1 MGCLGKRVLELI
13 TEFELWLDDLRGGLE
28 KQGFA
33 LTWMPSKSG
42 RNAIIVNLSKS
53 SLLGKKTGM
62 RIKL

>member
-1 MGCLGKRVLELI
+1 MRCLGKRVLELI
-13 TEFELWLDDLRGGLE
+13 IGFELWLDYLRGGLE

-33 LTWMPSKSG
+33 LNWMPSNSG
-42 RNAIIVNLSKS
+42 GNAMIGNLSKS